1 VERASDHPTVSV
13 GPDRMGMAKL
23 APIRKASLMDRRKD
37 LVWLVAFLVASC
49 GAAAVGGWSTRR
61 SVNTWYR
68 TLRKPGYTPPGWVF
82 GPVWTVLYASMAVA
96 AWLVQRRASRTPASA
111 TAGQQ
116 ALVAWAVQL
125 ALNVAWS
132 AVFFGQR
139 RIGTGAAVIAVLWTA
154 IAVCAERAARVSRPA
169 ALLLLPY
176 LTWTSFAALL
186 NVRIWQLNSPTPVHE
201 R

>member
-1 VERASDHPTVSV
+1 
-13 GPDRMGMAKL
+13 
-23 APIRKASLMDRRKD
+23 MDRRKE
-37 LVWLVAFLVASC
+37 LVWLVAFLVASF
-49 GAAAVGGWSTRR
+49 GAAAVGGRSISR

-68 TLRKPGYTPPGWVF
+68 GLRKPGFTPPDWVF
-82 GPVWTVLYASMAVA
+82 GPVWTILYASMAIA
-96 AWLVQRRASRTPASA
+96 AWLVKREADRTPSSA

-116 ALVAWAVQL
+116 ALAAWGVQL

-139 RIGTGAAVIAVLWTA
+139 HVGAAVAVIAALWTA
-154 IAVCAERAARVSRPA
+154 IAVCLERSARVSRPA

-176 LTWTSFAALL
+176 LAWTSFAALL
-186 NVRIWQLNSPTPVHE
+186 NVRIWQLNPPTAVAE